1 MKRFYPHINLPAII
15 LGILSITAGTGRA
28 LALDPQHYAQNSA
41 LSSGR
46 WMKIKVS
53 STGMHLVSNA
63 DLKAMG
69 FSNPDAVN
77 VYGTGGRMVREALA
91 EDMPDDLPLLPSVRT
106 PKGIV
111 FFFFTK
117 SRLS

>member
-91 EDMPDDLPLLPSVRT
+91 EDMPDDLRFSLQCAHRRGLCFLQPT
-106 PKGIV
+106 M
-111 FFFFTK
+111 
-117 SRLS
+117 